1 MQRDAASLSILH
13 FVYGAQ
19 ALVSIPLK
27 VWHVYEVQFCLV
39 YIITFVTF
47 DTFSRT

>member
-19 ALVSIPLK
+19 ALVRIPLK
-27 VWHVYEVQFCLV
+27 VWHVLLSSVLLGLHNNFCDV
-39 YIITFVTF
+39 
-47 DTFSRT
+47 